1 MFALSG
7 MAFVSFS
14 LRRLRA
20 ILVSIAT
27 TVWDIAGDLPGD
39 SRFVNTDYFSDFGKR
54 VACLEQSFNLVTIV
68 KVKLFVFLHDNTNI
82 SRLAENPEGLALQ
95 GLLSCCTYYLNSD
108 RIKKPLQELNP
119 EEVWITINLK
129 IYKSLIPAPPG

>member
-54 VACLEQSFNLVTIV
+54 VACLEQGFNLVTIV

-82 SRLAENPEGLALQ
+82 SRLAENPEGRALQ
-95 GLLSCCTYYLNSD
+95 GLMSCCTYYLNSHNI
-108 RIKKPLQELNP
+108 RNSHFGSMFAR
-119 EEVWITINLK
+119 TILIIVEMNS
-129 IYKSLIPAPPG
+129 IYC

>member
-39 SRFVNTDYFSDFGKR
+39 SRFVNTNYFSDFGKR

-129 IYKSLIPAPPG
+129 IYKSL